1 MGEKCRFELSGN
13 QRLVQVIAHTAPADE
28 DRSGA
33 RKRRNHSD
41 DETVAVS
48 AVRPVERAEN
58 ARGSAR

>member
-1 MGEKCRFELSGN
+1 LSGN

-28 DRSGA
+28 DRSGS